1 MAGGEFFHLLASLE
15 RQKKAEVDATAKLVT
30 AINLEEKREDARAHE
45 RSLSR
50 KHQANMYLLNSSL
63 QERRGLES
71 EVKKLET
78 NLEDL
83 GFAINEQSS
92 LKPEDR
98 TDEGKGILDLTYENN
113 ITQLD
118 FTQLANASVG
128 EKITAISTQNDDY
141 EDRIDVLN
149 QRLREYNA
157 VDNSLK
163 EMSKQF
169 FESEMAQGVQGDWV
183 VDETEMAGFIG
194 INEEDYN
201 ATVEQFGGD
210 EAEVQ
215 RRLRS
220 HFGQYTK
227 EQMQV
232 LNDVYAVQ
240 AQRANVIKRQQE
252 IGLLPLPAQA
262 TAKAMQKQLDAN
274 VKSFNG
280 VVTQMGVDYS
290 PSQIEEEPILAF
302 FEGQTIAD
310 RAGLAGSKQYMSKL
324 ESRMSSVIKELDSYD
339 IMAQDIPSEFR
350 RDKRALSLWY
360 SGQIVEMDKWV
371 KDNPEYKSSKA
382 DFKDSS
388 GKKYMFVED
397 EDTQLKYAGE
407 RINELDISEG
417 SFGNP
422 EAVVYGA
429 ISFFREYSKA
439 HELYDGINDQKGLL
453 LNSIGVHADPVSG
466 GRNVGARK
474 DKYGNELADN
484 EQDQE
489 EADQIQAMMQFND
502 EFNMEFGAI
511 YKNARDAGYGNDVIG
526 YMNEYRGKA
535 QRPSF
540 GWSKEQAL
548 DAYNV
553 SGMDGSGT
561 PAVERA
567 TEIIARLEAIERG
580 KDDIFK
586 DWLEAEGDDQLQWV
600 RKDYFNDYGYMG
612 EDWEQFHEEGADLV
626 DELKEIRDV
635 AARVGDSGLWDY
647 YIYGTGRESLIK
659 GLDEGSQIR
668 FSEGIGS
675 RYKHR
680 SQFDR
685 IEELR

>member
-1 MAGGEFFHLLASLE
+1 MAGEFLQLLASLE
-15 RQKKAEVDATAKLVT
+15 RQKKAEVDADMKLAVAT
-30 AINLEEKREDARAHE
+30 NLETRREEARSQE
-45 RSLSR
+45 RSLAR
-50 KHQANMYLLNSSL
+50 KHQANMYLLNSEL
-63 QERRGLES
+63 QEQKVLEK
-71 EVKKLET
+71 EVKTLET
-78 NLEDL
+78 GLEDL

-98 TDEGKGILDLTYENN
+98 TEEGRSILDLVYEDN
-113 ITQLD
+113 ITKLD

-128 EKITAISTQNDDY
+128 EKINAITTQNDDL

-149 QRLREYNA
+149 QRKREYDA

-169 FESEMAQGVQGDWV
+169 FESEMAQGMKGDWV
-183 VDETEMAGFIG
+183 VDEVEMAGFIG

-210 EAEVQ
+210 EIEVQ

-227 EQMQV
+227 EQMKV

-240 AQRANVIKRQQE
+240 ANRANVIKRQQE

-290 PSQIEEEPILAF
+290 PKQIEEEPILAF
-302 FEGQTIAD
+302 FEGQTISD

-324 ESRMSSVIKELDSYD
+324 EARMASVIDELDSYD

-360 SGQIVEMDKWV
+360 SGQMVEMDKWV

-388 GKKYMFVED
+388 GKKYMFVD
-397 EDTQLKYAGE
+397 NEDTQLNYASE
-407 RINELDISEG
+407 RINKLDFSEG
-417 SFGNP
+417 SFSNP
-422 EAVVYGA
+422 QDVVYGA

-453 LNSIGVHADPVSG
+453 LNSIGVNADPVSG

-474 DKYGNELADN
+474 DKYGNELLDN
-484 EQDQE
+484 EENQE
-489 EADQIQAMMQFND
+489 EADEIQAMMQFND

-511 YKNARDAGYGNDVIG
+511 YKNARDAGYGSDVIG

-535 QRPSF
+535 MRPSF
-540 GWSKEQAL
+540 GMSEEQAL
-548 DAYNV
+548 EAYNV
-553 SGMDGSGT
+553 SGMDGSGV
-561 PAVERA
+561 PASERA
-567 TEIIARLEAIERG
+567 AEIIARLEQIERDK
-580 KDDIFK
+580 KDEFSEWI
-586 DWLEAEGDDQLQWV
+586 EAEGDDQLQYY
-600 RKDYFNDYGYMG
+600 RKGYFDSFSYMG
-612 EDWEQFHEEGADLV
+612 EDWETLHEEGADLV

-635 AARVGDSGLWDY
+635 AAKVGDSGLWDY
-647 YIYGTGRESLIK
+647 YIYGNNKES
-659 GLDEGSQIR
+659 
-668 FSEGIGS
+668 GIGS
-675 RYKHR
+675 RFKHR

>member
-15 RQKKAEVDATAKLVT
+15 RQKKAEVDADAKLAT
-30 AINLEEKREDARAHE
+30 AINLENKREDARAHE
-45 RSLSR
+45 RSLAR
-50 KHQANMYLLNSSL
+50 KHQANMYLLNSEL
-63 QERRGLES
+63 QEQKALEKEVKTLETGLE
-71 EVKKLET
+71 
-78 NLEDL
+78 NL

-98 TDEGKGILDLTYENN
+98 TEEGRSILDLVYEDN
-113 ITQLD
+113 ITKLD

-128 EKITAISTQNDDY
+128 EKINAITTQNDDL

-149 QRLREYNA
+149 QRKREYNA
-157 VDNSLK
+157 VENSLK

-169 FESEMAQGVQGDWV
+169 FESEMAQGTRGDWV
-183 VDETEMAGFIG
+183 VDEVEMAGFIG

-201 ATVEQFGGD
+201 ATVQQFGGD

-240 AQRANVIKRQQE
+240 ANRANVIKRQYE
-252 IGLLPLPAQA
+252 IEALNPAAQM
-262 TAKAMQKQLDAN
+262 TAKAMQKQLDSN
-274 VKSFNG
+274 VKQFNG

-290 PSQIEEEPILAF
+290 PKQIEEEPILAF
-302 FEGQTIAD
+302 FEGQTISD

-324 ESRMSSVIKELDSYD
+324 EQRMSSVIKELDSYD

-350 RDKRALSLWY
+350 KDKKALSLWY
-360 SGQIVEMDKWV
+360 SGQMVEMDKWI

-388 GKKYMFVED
+388 GKKYMFVD
-397 EDTQLKYAGE
+397 NEDTQLNYASE

-417 SFGNP
+417 SLSNP
-422 EAVVYGA
+422 ESVVFGA

-439 HELYDGINDQKGLL
+439 HELYDGINDQKSLL
-453 LNSIGVHADPVSG
+453 LNSIGVNADPVSG

-484 EQDQE
+484 KENQE

-511 YKNARDAGYGNDVIG
+511 YKNAKDAGYGSDVIG
-526 YMNEYRGKA
+526 YMNEYRGKSM
-535 QRPSF
+535 RPSF
-540 GWSKEQAL
+540 GMSEDEAL
-548 DAYNV
+548 DVYRTTGLDN
-553 SGMDGSGT
+553 SGVPASER
-561 PAVERA
+561 AVE
-567 TEIIARLEAIERG
+567 IVARLEQIERDK
-580 KDDIFK
+580 KDGFSEWI
-586 DWLEAEGDDQLQWV
+586 EAEGDDQLQYY
-600 RKDYFNDYGYMG
+600 RKGYFDSFSYMG
-612 EDWEQFHEEGADLV
+612 EDWETLHEEGADLV
-626 DELKEIRDV
+626 DELKEIRDI
-635 AARVGDSGLWDY
+635 AAKVGDSGLWDY
-647 YIYGTGRESLIK
+647 YIYGNDKES
-659 GLDEGSQIR
+659 
-668 FSEGIGS
+668 GIGS
-675 RYKHR
+675 RFKHR
-680 SQFDR
+680 SQYDR
-685 IEELR
+685 IDELR